1 MDRHFDLAQLRTFL
15 AVVGT
20 GSFTRA
26 GEQLGLS
33 QPTVSQHIRR
43 LEEFMGRA
51 LLLRDTRKVALTDN
65 GQALAGFARQM
76 LGTND
81 EALSYFSEETAMRG
95 RLRFGAA
102 DELALTEL
110 PTILRA
116 FRVDHPQINLELTV
130 TQSGTLQRRL
140 LGNHL
145 DLIFVNQEADS
156 GRGRLVRRDRLV
168 WVGLERAD
176 LNPNEP
182 VPLVTYKAP
191 SHSRTSAINTLE
203 EAGRRWRITCNT
215 REVNGLLAAVRAGL
229 GICVLA
235 QTRVPRD
242 MRPLTGRFDLP
253 QLPDIEMALLSNPRA
268 PKEPVEALSRAILD
282 LRMTPFRP

>member
-1 MDRHFDLAQLRTFL
+1 MERHYDLTQLRTFL
-15 AVVGT
+15 AVVAT

-43 LEEFMGRA
+43 LEEFVGRP
-51 LLLRDTRKVALTDN
+51 LLLRDTRNVSLTDN
-65 GQALAGFARQM
+65 GQALAGFARQ
-76 LGTND
+76 LLAAND
-81 EALSYFSEETAMRG
+81 EALAYFSAGTAMRG

-110 PTILRA
+110 PSILRA
-116 FRVDHPQINLELTV
+116 FRVGHPRINLELTV

-140 LGNHL
+140 AANHL

-168 WVGLERAD
+168 WVGLERAQLKPD
-176 LNPNEP
+176 EP
-182 VPLVTYKAP
+182 IPLVTYQAP
-191 SHSRTSAINTLE
+191 SHSRTVAINALE
-203 EAGRRWRITCNT
+203 AVGRQWRITCNT
-215 REVNGLLAAVRAGL
+215 REVNGMLAAVRAGL
-229 GICVLA
+229 GVCVLA
-235 QTRVPRD
+235 QTRVPGD

-253 QLPDIEMALLSNPRA
+253 ILPDIEMALLANPLA
-268 PKEPVEALSRAILD
+268 TKEPVEALSRAILD
-282 LRMTPFRP
+282 LRMVPLKP